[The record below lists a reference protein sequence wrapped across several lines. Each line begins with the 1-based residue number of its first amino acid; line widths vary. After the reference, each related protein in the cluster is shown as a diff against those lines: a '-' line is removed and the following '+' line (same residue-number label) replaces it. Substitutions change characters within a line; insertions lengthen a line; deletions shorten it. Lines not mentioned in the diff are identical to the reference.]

1 MSNKKNNQKRSSL
14 IRLALGIVII
24 VFVNIISA
32 SLFTR
37 IDLTAEKRYTI
48 SDEIH
53 LPEYLRCYK
62 KRIWDTVESFHRDLQ

>member
-1 MSNKKNNQKRSSL
+1 M
-14 IRLALGIVII
+14 RLSVSGC
-24 VFVNIISA
+24 
-32 SLFTR
+32 
-37 IDLTAEKRYTI
+37 RYTI